1 MEDETKIPVPS
12 QDIEEFKSVLG
23 FARASYC
30 FEGLI
35 DWNCTTCH
43 PELQTTDIYPVGNF
57 DDNAFGFVA
66 YSKPIESIVLSFRGT
81 RNFKNWISD
90 LRFAKPDCPFPEA
103 PDNAKVHLGFLE
115 TWQFL
120 KADVLDALMTL
131 YKKYPGSKLLLTGH
145 SLGGAVATLASAD
158 LYSSFPELVFREWR
172 LITVGQPRYGRSN
185 FRVGNQEFSLWF
197 EGFPFTMHRI
207 M

>member
-1 MEDETKIPVPS
+1 MRVVFLFTLASSHQIPLIIEGEGKIPVPAE
-12 QDIEEFKSVLG
+12 DIDEFKSLLG

-30 FEGLI
+30 VDGLI

-43 PELQTTDIYPVGNF
+43 PELQTTDISTVGNF
-57 DDNAFGFVA
+57 DDNAFGYVA
-66 YSKPIESIVLSFRGT
+66 YSKPIESIILSFRGT

-115 TWQFL
+115 SWQFL
-120 KADVLDALMTL
+120 KAEVLDALLTL

-145 SLGGAVATLASAD
+145 SLGGAIATLASAD
-158 LYSSFPELVFREWR
+158 LYSSFPDLVN
-172 LITVGQPRYGRSN
+172 IS
-185 FRVGNQEFSLWF
+185 
-197 EGFPFTMHRI
+197 
-207 M
+207 